1 MKSSISLLVRSNFNF
16 INYLVSK
23 VGSKLVK
30 NIYTMDAETRGLYRK
45 AHSIESQDAPQ
56 NNLS

>member
-1 MKSSISLLVRSNFNF
+1 M
-16 INYLVSK
+16 
-23 VGSKLVK
+23 K

-45 AHSIESQDAPQ
+45 AHSIKSQDAQQ